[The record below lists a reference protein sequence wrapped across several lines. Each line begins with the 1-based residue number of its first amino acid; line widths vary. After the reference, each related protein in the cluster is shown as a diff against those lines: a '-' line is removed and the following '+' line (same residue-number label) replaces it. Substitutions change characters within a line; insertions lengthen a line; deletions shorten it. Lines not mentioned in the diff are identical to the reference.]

1 MPVFFST
8 RNREDES
15 PEEPIMMI
23 RRPRRSGC
31 FPLCLQSV
39 EVHDSAG
46 TLIGSVHQA
55 GVNIVP
61 IIRKNRR
68 FTS

>member
-8 RNREDES
+8 RDREDES

-23 RRPRRSGC
+23 RRPRRSDC

-46 TLIGSVHQA
+46 MLIGSVHQA
-55 GVNIVP
+55 GVNIIPLWIEVP
-61 IIRKNRR
+61 RVL
-68 FTS
+68 